1 MARGRPREFDE
12 QETLERAMNAFW
24 LRGYEGIGLAELLSE
39 MGISRQSLY
48 NTFGSKRDL
57 FVRALD
63 HYRTTHLTRGLALL
77 DRPGSPIENVKS
89 LMRFFEDMAR
99 DRRCRGCLVANTLV
113 ELGPHDEG
121 IAALLRE
128 TLKLLQKSIQRTLT
142 TAQRQGELAANKSP
156 LELSRALMNAM
167 IGLSVT
173 GKLSMAEAEVRGIYA
188 GTLSMLD

>member
-12 QETLERAMNAFW
+12 QEALERAMNAFW

-99 DRRCRGCLVANTLV
+99 DRRCRGGLVANPLV
-113 ELGPHDEG
+113 ALGPHDEG